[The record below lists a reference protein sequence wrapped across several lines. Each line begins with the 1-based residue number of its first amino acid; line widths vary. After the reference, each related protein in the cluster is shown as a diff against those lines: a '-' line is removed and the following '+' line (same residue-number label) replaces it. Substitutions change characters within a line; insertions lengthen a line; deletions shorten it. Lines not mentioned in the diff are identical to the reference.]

1 MSIILKREA
10 RQFLEKNKDSIDF
23 LLIDGTLERDEKVCG
38 CCGPPPS
45 PDYKIQLFMKNNGG
59 KNHRLPRKTIDKDRV
74 VHFKIDKQLHDA
86 ITSARLNIVIFYL
99 ETTDTASSPATLV
112 AKFI

>member
-1 MSIILKREA
+1 MKREA
-10 RQFLEKNKDSIDF
+10 RQFLEKNKDSIDY

-45 PDYKIQLFMKNNGG
+45 PDYKIQVLTKDCGG
-59 KNHRLPRKTIDKDRV
+59 KRKNDQRTAVAKDKIVR
-74 VHFKIDKQLHDA
+74 FKINKQLYNA
-86 ITSARLNIVIFYL
+86 ITNARLNIVIFYL
-99 ETTDTASSPATLV
+99 ETTDEAASPSTLV